1 MANTNAWS
9 LFLFKRGAVGQ
20 FTLVVHGCFLGNER
34 HVSGGCTVNGA
45 AKNSVVGIGCSG
57 ERFPGAAG
65 EGVVTLLARPNANGL
80 ALDLRVLANW
90 TGVLAGP
97 LGHGRACI
105 TSNGHTVACS
115 ESCCCACFLGSLCQ
129 SVPLLFCHEFSKFH
143 ASLLC
148 HIKDLGKLGGSEHPF

>member
-9 LFLFKRGAVGQ
+9 LFLFKRGAVSQ
-20 FTLVVHGCFLGNER
+20 LTLVVHGRFLGDEC
-34 HVSGGCTVNGA
+34 HVGGGCTVNGA
-45 AKNSVVGIGCSG
+45 AENSVVGIGSTS
-57 ERFPGAAG
+57 ERLLCTAS
-65 EGVVTLLARPNANGL
+65 EGVAALLTRPDADGL
-80 ALDLRVLANW
+80 ALDLRVLADW
-90 TGVLAGP
+90 AGVLSGT
-97 LGHGRACI
+97 LGHSRACI
-105 TSNGHTVACS
+105 SANGHTIACS